1 LGIIQPQATFTA
13 DIMARV
19 KDNLLME
26 GASGQLAGMLL
37 KKYRYGTVISKMPD
51 RSKVKLSVK
60 QKKANKT
67 FQEAVKYARAV
78 KNDPEKSQ
86 AIKKRAARKGSSVYH
101 FALSEYLK
109 GNKL

>member
-1 LGIIQPQATFTA
+1 MQGSSG
-13 DIMARV
+13 RV
-19 KDNLLME
+19 GE
-26 GASGQLAGMLL
+26 WIL
-37 KKYRYGTVISKMPD
+37 KTYRYGTVISKIPD
-51 RSKVKLSVK
+51 RSKVKLSAK

-86 AIKKRAARKGSSVYH
+86 LIKKRAARKGVSVYH
-101 FALSEYLK
+101 FALSEFLK